1 METIDH
7 HWLSITK
14 SPQRQVP
21 PILFLH
27 GLPLLA
33 LVLGEVYWNLET
45 GKVIIEVNW
54 WQIEKG
60 DLIAVSKNGCYL
72 RNASEVEAVAL
83 M

>member
-1 METIDH
+1 M
-7 HWLSITK
+7 
-14 SPQRQVP
+14 
-21 PILFLH
+21 
-27 GLPLLA
+27 
-33 LVLGEVYWNLET
+33 LGEVYWNLET